1 MLHRFLEQEE
11 AIRTLFSMDRKTTHL
26 LPTWQDIDV
35 IKSIDEALSPL
46 SFLTDLL
53 SGEEYVTVVPMLS
66 ILEKKILKINAT
78 DTCLTKDIKK
88 GIYSDIKQR
97 YESYNTSVVNLLNL
111 ASILDPRFKMDYID
125 SLMVDDLKE
134 LLLSEGEAI
143 GRTTDTNSVVST
155 SSAQLTQVTE
165 VTEPLYKK
173 RKLGSLFREDNRDEN
188 HPILSPLQAELEKY
202 LSTPTGRVSLV

>member
-1 MLHRFLEQEE
+1 MLQ
-11 AIRTLFSMDRKTTHL
+11 TLALQKISRKGY
-26 LPTWQDIDV
+26 I
-35 IKSIDEALSPL
+35 A
-46 SFLTDLL
+46 
-53 SGEEYVTVVPMLS
+53 
-66 ILEKKILKINAT
+66 
-78 DTCLTKDIKK
+78 
-88 GIYSDIKQR
+88 DIKQR

-134 LLLSEGEAI
+134 LLLSEAEAI

-165 VTEPLYKK
+165 VTKPLYKK

-188 HPILSPLQAELEKY
+188 HPILSPLQRIKAELEKY
-202 LSTPTGRVSLV
+202 LSTPKLDLEPFWLV